1 MVRYDMLQAIIDLN
15 NEIKSLNAIDILF
28 VQPVCRDERKKV
40 GFYGKLNM
48 GKGAK
53 NKQENATNNYTGKLE
68 EKDSFLV

>member
-1 MVRYDMLQAIIDLN
+1 LISN

-28 VQPVCRDERKKV
+28 VQPVCRDERKV
-40 GFYGKLNM
+40 RFYGKLNM
-48 GKGAK
+48 GKGAR